1 MGFLV
6 LAGVLLAT
14 RAAVSPGPGPLPESP
29 MVKGGE
35 RDTGNKV
42 VVKVQPAREPA
53 PPPASGS
60 SLYEPR
66 EIRGEAARSGADAAR
81 GCGRLRGRQ
90 PVGGAQLIRLRRRQ
104 GVGAGGPC
112 VGLHLRSQRR
122 RGVTVAGDPVKARA
136 CYIKAREPMDVA
148 RQEVIA
154 FQSMTLSDSDFL
166 RGKTDGKPV
175 TLAGYLLLP
184 KAAPDVKQPA
194 VILIHGS
201 GGLGSSTGSN
211 AEWQRELTNAGF
223 AVFALDNFAGRG
235 IVSTVADQSQLGRYN
250 AIVDAYRALEVLAKH
265 RNIDATKIAVMGF
278 SRGGQSSTYPNLE
291 RFWKSYGSPDLQ
303 FAAHINVYSNCGWS
317 LKDDDKVLKPMLFL
331 HGSADDWALPASCR
345 EYSARL
351 ANTGTN
357 IRFVEYP
364 DAHHAFDAPAFKTPV
379 KVAAGQK
386 WSDCR
391 VGEEKGELV
400 NKDTGQPFS
409 FSDACVKKGTTVAY
423 HEEAAKKS
431 HEDVKNFLKEVF
443 GAK

>member
-1 MGFLV
+1 MG
-6 LAGVLLAT
+6 LALHGMAPRDAAPIRALRPDGAGARSVHPSLAERRDPRINADA
-14 RAAVSPGPGPLPESP
+14 RAASNEPFDYPPSGDDEDVRCRAECVLIKPTGVRVFPG
-29 MVKGGE
+29 
-35 RDTGNKV
+35 T
-42 VVKVQPAREPA
+42 A
-53 PPPASGS
+53 PRH
-60 SLYEPR
+60 EQ
-66 EIRGEAARSGADAAR
+66 
-81 GCGRLRGRQ
+81 GR
-90 PVGGAQLIRLRRRQ
+90 
-104 GVGAGGPC
+104 
-112 VGLHLRSQRR
+112 
-122 RGVTVAGDPVKARA
+122 
-136 CYIKAREPMDVA
+136 Y
-148 RQEVIA
+148 
-154 FQSMTLSDSDFL
+154 L

-223 AVFALDNFAGRG
+223 AVFALDNFSGRG

-278 SRGGQSSTYPNLE
+278 SRGGQSSTYANLE

-317 LKDDDKVLKPMLFL
+317 LQDDDKVLRPMPFL